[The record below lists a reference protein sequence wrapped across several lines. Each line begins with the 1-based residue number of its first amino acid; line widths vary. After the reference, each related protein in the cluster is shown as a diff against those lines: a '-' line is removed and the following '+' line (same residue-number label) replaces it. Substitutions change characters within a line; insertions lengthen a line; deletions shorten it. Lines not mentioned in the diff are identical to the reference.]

1 MALTDKLTA
10 IADAIRGKTGKTDG
24 LTLDQMATEIAGI
37 EAGGG
42 GDNPL
47 DYANNIT
54 QMFQSNVFDKENL
67 YIAFGSKATVNLN
80 SGALNKVF
88 YRASGVKSIEL
99 CYEGNGNS
107 SSLNAFAH
115 ILSLD
120 GTLERIVFSGSLSV
134 LKTVDCYRA
143 FYNRAGLR
151 EIVGELNMTN
161 SSNTTYVSDMF
172 FRCEALETVRF
183 TAGSIKVPI
192 SFAHSY
198 NLTDAT
204 IQNIIDALADKTGGT
219 AQTLTLHATVG
230 AKLTDAQKSAASAKN
245 WTISY

>member
-1 MALTDKLTA
+1 MLVTKLTA
-10 IADAIRGKTGKTDG
+10 IADAIRGKTGKSEG
-24 LTLDQMATEIAGI
+24 LTLAQMATEIAGI

-47 DYANNIT
+47 DYANT
-54 QMFQSNVFDKENL
+54 VTGMFQGQVFDVDT
-67 YIAFGSKATVNLN
+67 ICVSFGSKATENLQ
-80 SGALNKVF
+80 SGALNKTL
-88 YRASGVKSIEL
+88 YRARGVKSIEL

-107 SSLNAFAH
+107 SSLNAFAS

-120 GTLERIVFSGSLSV
+120 DTLERIVFSGSLSV

-161 SSNTTYVSDMF
+161 SSSTSYVSDMF